1 MRGERIGPEQTS
13 SQKFLVA
20 HKNTD
25 WQHEDP
31 RRAGQTESVGDFDA
45 LANLGP
51 AIACLGFARTPQ
63 SSPYYRQAQGAGV
76 KLGQH
81 CGDHRR

>member
-1 MRGERIGPEQTS
+1 MRGETAPEQTS

-51 AIACLGFARTPQ
+51 AIACFSFARTLQ
-63 SSPYYRQAQGAGV
+63 SSLYYR
-76 KLGQH
+76 
-81 CGDHRR
+81 